1 MAKGLTPY
9 QGRKQCFG
17 IFECMC
23 SNTWASAYSWSNTP
37 QMCIECD
44 MWIYPHRQ
52 YKLKQKK
59 GIIML
64 HLTFNRCAENVNI
77 VINHVMKLFRFRIRS
92 KCNYFFLKFG
102 IGYWS

>member
-1 MAKGLTPY
+1 MTKGLTPY

-59 GIIML
+59 RNNYATSHIQSLCGKCKYRYQPCNEIIPIQD
-64 HLTFNRCAENVNI
+64 AE
-77 VINHVMKLFRFRIRS
+77 
-92 KCNYFFLKFG
+92 
-102 IGYWS
+102 